1 MSVAELLLVPLTEL
15 LKYECRYP
23 VDDVVRRRR
32 YSDHFITMCV
42 CGYVGVYVSTI
53 KRKPLIG
60 MI

>member
-32 YSDHFITMCV
+32 YSDHFITVCV
-42 CGYVGVYVSTI
+42 
-53 KRKPLIG
+53 
-60 MI
+60 